1 MCEVLLL
8 CSVIKRSEDNGIFPV
23 EAGFIYIIIKLL
35 WCRYRIYVIW
45 YCMDVCI
52 HLNISCTLFILC
64 VIFVRKRDFNL
75 NESFSWINRGYIL
88 RDNNFY
94 EVVIFN
100 GLKWSLNVGLTK
112 QSFILYHVINDVR
125 SFCCPLSTDPLW
137 SVNRIWKPLQ
147 KPEPLSQMSFCW
159 VGWEHDPVCL
169 YRSAFQSDH
178 LLTCLIVFMF
188 CNGFHPVG
196 ILMIHVEKY
205 SSGRNITE
213 LRS

>member
-8 CSVIKRSEDNGIFPV
+8 FSVIKRSEDNGIFPV

-112 QSFILYHVINDVR
+112 QSFIIMLSMMWGPFAALCPQIPCDLWTVSGNHYKNQSPSHKCPFAGWGENTIQSVYIEVHFNLIIFWHV
-125 SFCCPLSTDPLW
+125 
-137 SVNRIWKPLQ
+137 
-147 KPEPLSQMSFCW
+147 
-159 VGWEHDPVCL
+159 
-169 YRSAFQSDH
+169 
-178 LLTCLIVFMF
+178 
-188 CNGFHPVG
+188 
-196 ILMIHVEKY
+196 
-205 SSGRNITE
+205 
-213 LRS
+213 